1 MNTNTERAADVNQ
14 SKYKTGVL
22 FLLTLLI
29 TLPLS
34 ETLNA
39 QPIDL
44 CSYPNGIE
52 LEIGGIDQI
61 TVQMSAYTTLRVTI
75 LEECDPERSVDSDG
89 GVYFTGSDA
98 PSPDFQWVTGPK
110 NTPSNAGVYDE

>member
-1 MNTNTERAADVNQ
+1 MNTNIEQAADVNQ

-34 ETLNA
+34 ETLIA

-52 LEIGGIDQI
+52 LEIG
-61 TVQMSAYTTLRVTI
+61 
-75 LEECDPERSVDSDG
+75 
-89 GVYFTGSDA
+89 
-98 PSPDFQWVTGPK
+98 
-110 NTPSNAGVYDE
+110 